1 MFEVCGFSVSS
12 AYRTIEDLRRCADLL
27 LEEANRSIGSL
38 SSSVAPSEPK
48 IMTLSKYLS
57 RIFRAKTRDECLA
70 AAIDYKVY
78 ICDEDVMGKDKDKYR
93 QPHVSATTFTKK
105 KRVLNYW

>member
-12 AYRTIEDLRRCADLL
+12 AHRNIEDLRRCAELL
-27 LEEANRSIGSL
+27 LEEANLSIGSL

-57 RIFRAKTRDECLA
+57 RIFRAKTRDECLTA
-70 AAIDYKVY
+70 AMDYKVY
-78 ICDEDVMGKDKDKYR
+78 ICEEDAMGKDKERYR
-93 QPHVSATTFTKK
+93 QKEVSTTFTKK